1 MLQTFCSSF
10 PEEKKNQL
18 LLLTFEHCI
27 DIQATHRE
35 RERGIFFCKKHFKR
49 LRLIY
54 TYHIRISSENGYLM
68 SAITLVLPITEV
80 YLDST
85 PALEDSKEIK
95 SKEIKTMTSL

>member
-1 MLQTFCSSF
+1 
-10 PEEKKNQL
+10 
-18 LLLTFEHCI
+18 
-27 DIQATHRE
+27 
-35 RERGIFFCKKHFKR
+35 
-49 LRLIY
+49 
-54 TYHIRISSENGYLM
+54 M